1 MSGWLDPLRR
11 LLDDRGEGEPVRFFF
26 RDDDVGW
33 ADDRLWALLDRFDRF
48 ELPVDLAVIPAAL
61 TAPLAGLLAE
71 RLTASP
77 GRRAVHQHGHTHQ
90 NHEPAGRKHEFGPSR
105 TPQQQH
111 GDIRRGRELLTE
123 ALGPCVVPIF
133 TPPWNRCTPATG
145 RALLDLGV
153 RVLSRDV
160 TAPPLDL
167 PGLVELPVR
176 IDWFAHR
183 KAVRYPRPVLGTL
196 LADTAAAGQPVGV
209 MLHHELMA
217 DEELADLAELLE
229 LVAGHPAA
237 VASPMLELAG
247 PPAATAE

>member
-1 MSGWLDPLRR
+1 VSGWLDPLRR
-11 LLDDRGEGEPVRFFF
+11 LLDDRGEGKPVRFFF

-33 ADDRLWALLDRFDRF
+33 ADDRLWALLDRFDRVG
-48 ELPVDLAVIPAAL
+48 LPVDLAVIPAAL
-61 TAPLAGLLAE
+61 TPQLSRLLAH
-71 RLTASP
+71 RLSASS
-77 GRRAVHQHGHTHQ
+77 GRLAVHQHGYTHD

-111 GDIRRGRELLTE
+111 GDIWRGRELLAE
-123 ALGPCVVPIF
+123 AFGPYVVPIF

-153 RVLSRDV
+153 RVLSCDD

-167 PGLVELPVR
+167 PGLAELPVR
-176 IDWFAHR
+176 VDWFAHH
-183 KAVRYPRPVLGTL
+183 KGVRHPRAALGTL
-196 LADTAAAGQPVGV
+196 LAETAAAGHPVGV

-237 VASPMLELAG
+237 VGSPMLELAG
-247 PPAATAE
+247 VPAATAE